1 MTLLQ
6 VLVILVLAPLVQG
19 VLATTR
25 AWLSG
30 RPGPPFVQPYR
41 DLVKS
46 LKKAPRAGRSGS
58 SLGFVA
64 VGMALGT
71 AVTILMLL
79 PYIFGDGVRT
89 AVLDVVALVFLFA
102 LGRAAMVL
110 AALDGNSAFSAM
122 AVGREIAFAAIVEAP
137 FLLALLAARSTPSSA
152 LLAGSALFIVLLFES
167 ARVPV
172 DNQETHYELTMIHEG
187 MLLEY
192 AGPVF
197 AAWQYSAQLRQVAM
211 AVLVAFVLAG
221 SGLPMALCFV
231 AVVAAIPFVEAFQ
244 AKMRLFDVPQLATA
258 ATLLAIA
265 ALGIDIVGGIR

>member
-6 VLVILVLAPLVQG
+6 VLAILVFAPLVQG
-19 VLATTR
+19 VLASMR

-30 RPGPPFVQPYR
+30 RPGPPFLQPYR
-41 DLVKS
+41 DLAK
-46 LKKAPRAGRSGS
+46 LLRKEPRAGRVGS
-58 SLGFVA
+58 LVGFVA
-64 VGMALGT
+64 AGFALGT
-71 AVTILMLL
+71 AVTILMML
-79 PYIFGDGVRT
+79 PHILDDSVRT
-89 AVLDVVALVFLFA
+89 TALDVVALVLLFA
-102 LGRAAMVL
+102 LGRAAVVI
-110 AALDGNSAFSAM
+110 AALDTDSSFSAM

-197 AAWQYSAQLRQVAM
+197 AAWQYGAQLRQVAM
-211 AVLVAFVLAG
+211 LVLVAFVLAG
-221 SGLPMALCFV
+221 SGLPMTLCFV
-231 AVVAAIPFVEAFQ
+231 AAVMAIPFVEAFQ

-258 ATLLAIA
+258 ATLLALA
-265 ALGIDIVGGIR
+265 ALGIDIIGGVR

>member
-6 VLVILVLAPLVQG
+6 VLALLVMAPLVQG
-19 VLATTR
+19 VLASMR
-25 AWLSG
+25 ARLSG

-41 DLVKS
+41 DLAKF
-46 LKKAPRAGRSGS
+46 LRKAPRAGRAGS
-58 SLGFVA
+58 SLGFA
-64 VGMALGT
+64 AAGFALGT
-71 AVTILMLL
+71 SVTILILL
-79 PYIFGDGVRT
+79 PHILGDSVRT
-89 AVLDVVALVFLFA
+89 TVLDVVALVFLFA

-110 AALDGNSAFSAM
+110 AALDSNSAFSAM

-152 LLAGSALFIVLLFES
+152 LLAGSALFIILLFES

-211 AVLVAFVLAG
+211 LVLVAFVLAG
-221 SGLPMALCFV
+221 SGLPMALCLV
-231 AVVAAIPFVEAFQ
+231 AAVAAIPFVEAFQ
-244 AKMRLFDVPQLATA
+244 AKLRLFDVPQLATA
-258 ATLLAIA
+258 ATLLAVA
-265 ALGIDIVGGIR
+265 ALGIDIIGGLR